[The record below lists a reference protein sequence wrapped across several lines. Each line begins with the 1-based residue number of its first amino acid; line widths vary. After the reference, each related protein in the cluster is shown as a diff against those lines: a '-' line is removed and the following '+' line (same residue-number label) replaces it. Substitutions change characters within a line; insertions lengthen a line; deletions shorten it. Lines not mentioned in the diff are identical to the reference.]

1 MYKFKKRGFCANPN
15 VEVNGYVFNE
25 NKLKNN
31 NGIRPLVDKDLETEL
46 NLQKHVV

>member
-15 VEVNGYVFNE
+15 VEVKGYVFNE

-31 NGIRPLVDKDLETEL
+31 NEIRPLADNDLETEL
-46 NLQKHVV
+46 NLQKHIV